1 MQPNDPNLQ
10 QPDVDLPG
18 TMEFRPAAESSVS
31 LNKFGETIVE
41 QFWEPTAERQQTSP
55 QVPAKRLGKYE
66 VAGVLGKGAF
76 GVVYRGYDSQLAR
89 DVAIKVPLVVSSHAK
104 KGSASQSAAQLIEE
118 FLQEARRL
126 AQLKH
131 PGIVTLLE
139 VEVHEENCLIVSE
152 FLDGPNLNEW
162 MVGRT
167 VSWQEATRIASEIAD
182 ALAYAHSQS
191 TVHRDLKPGNIIL
204 VQRADGLR
212 PILVDFGLALSEAAA
227 GQSQRG
233 IIAGTPNY
241 MSPEQ
246 ARGEGHRIDG
256 RTDIY
261 ALGVIL
267 YRMLCGVLPFK
278 APSMSLLMIKV
289 LKEDPLPPRQLN
301 RVVPPELEKICL
313 KAMSK
318 DIADRYTTAGDMA
331 AELRDVLRNSAD
343 KLTTEV
349 AVPER
354 SREAVRRQ
362 VTVLCCRHNLLDSA
376 EFVERLEPEQQYDV
390 LVEFQ
395 NLCEES
401 VRENDGH
408 IAQLS
413 GATVLVCFGYP
424 VAYEDAARRAAGSGL
439 VLIERLREL
448 SQRLQSE
455 HGIALTARA
464 GIHTGG
470 VVVQENLGESLAG
483 MLLTGEA
490 RHVAS
495 RLTEFAEDFTLTISS
510 DTAKLLAGYFECSEL
525 GRHRVI
531 GASRELQ
538 LLRVLRRGAARSRM
552 DVVERTGLTPLVGRD
567 TEVAVLK
574 DLWEQADE
582 GLGQVVCVIGEAGL
596 GKSRLIREIT
606 EHVCGARGSRATPQG
621 ETDAR
626 EPRAPQVIEW
636 RASSLFTNTGLYPVI
651 ESLGRQLQFDRE
663 PSPVAR
669 LDRLVEHLAENGITN
684 AETISLFASLL
695 SIPTDGRY
703 PPLALS
709 PMKLQEKTLD
719 ALLHLLRQY
728 SARSPLLFVV
738 EDLHWIDPTSL
749 QLLGRLV
756 DQGMNDRLLTLLTFR
771 PEFETPWGSRANQ
784 TQLALNRLTKSQIQE
799 MMLKRTGLAHIPA
812 EVVNQIIERT
822 EGVPLFIEEYSNLI
836 TESGALREV
845 NGRLQLA
852 EGFNLQAIPATLQDL
867 LVSRL
872 DRLKSVH
879 DVAQMGATV
888 GRRFTYELI
897 HAVSTLDEATL
908 QAELEKLVGAEI
920 IFQEGAPPRAT
931 YTFKHALIQDA
942 AYGSLLK
949 KKRTEFHHRIG
960 EVLEQHFPA
969 TVATEPALL
978 AHHFTEAGDTDKAIQ
993 YWLKAGQLSQEQSA
1007 NREAIVQF
1015 QRGLALVM
1023 TLPESPQRDVLEM
1036 TFKLPYSAVLMG
1048 VQGYAAPEVEPL
1060 QNRCIQICRGLGEGA
1075 PLFPVLL
1082 ATWVWL
1088 FVRGRFADC
1097 YKRCPEVIAM
1107 ADAAKGP
1114 GMLAEAHWTQVCT
1127 SFYAGDFPTCLK
1139 HAEIGWQHHQREPSI
1154 EFAKFTQQNSGP
1166 LNLSNLG
1173 LALWQLGYADQGIKR
1188 VHESLDLAI
1197 DLKHIFTQAVME
1209 WMVAQVY
1216 EFAGLGEKA
1225 VEYGERCR
1233 RIGDEQAFAMWIAM
1247 GNGIKGMGLRHLGRY
1262 DEAIDCLQTGIGL
1275 LEATTALICRPKYK
1289 GHLAA
1294 TLWQAG
1300 QREAAVK
1307 KLDEAFEN
1315 QSTGEYISHAELHRF
1330 RGDFAFD
1337 RGDLDDAETAYRESL
1352 AVATKQGAKFFE
1364 LRTTLR
1370 LARIWQKRGQ
1380 LAEIRQRVEPLVGWF
1395 TEGFDM
1401 PDIKDAKALLAG
1413 L

>member
-1 MQPNDPNLQ
+1 MPKTSDDSNNDEYQ
-10 QPDVDLPG
+10 STVD
-18 TMEFRPAAESSVS
+18 FPAALESSVS
-31 LNKFGETIVE
+31 VNRFGETVVGALLE
-41 QFWEPTAERQQTSP
+41 STDRPAGSAKGTP
-55 QVPAKRLGKYE
+55 QKFGKYDIIE
-66 VAGVLGKGAF
+66 AIGRGAF
-76 GVVYRGYDSQLAR
+76 GAVYRGHDPQLDR
-89 DVAIKVPLVVSSHAK
+89 DVAIKVPRLQESQAK
-104 KGSASQSAAQLIEE
+104 GKSNKQEGSNSRETTRQIVRE
-118 FLQEARRL
+118 FLQEARQL
-126 AQLKH
+126 AALKH
-131 PGIVTLLE
+131 PGIVTVLD
-139 VEVHEENCLIVSE
+139 VDVADDSCLIVSE
-152 FLDGPNLNEW
+152 FLDGPNLNQW
-162 MVGRT
+162 MVDRSVPWPET
-167 VSWQEATRIASEIAD
+167 TRIVSEIAD

-204 VQRADGLR
+204 VERADGLR
-212 PILVDFGLALSEAAA
+212 PVLVDFGLALSESVT
-227 GQSQRG
+227 GNSQLG
-233 IIAGTPNY
+233 VIAGTPNY

-267 YRMLCGVLPFK
+267 YRMLCGSLPFK
-278 APSMSLLMIKV
+278 ATSMAKLMAKV
-289 LKEDPLPPRQLN
+289 LNEDPVPPRQVN
-301 RVVPPELEKICL
+301 RGLPKELEKICL
-313 KAMSK
+313 KAMRK

-331 AELRDVLRNSAD
+331 AELREVLRKYTDKQSGSA
-343 KLTTEV
+343 
-349 AVPER
+349 AASIH

-362 VTVLCCRHNLLDSA
+362 VTVLACRHDLLDSV
-376 EFVERLEPEQQYDV
+376 EFVEQLEPEQQYDV
-390 LVEFQ
+390 LIEFQ
-395 NLCEES
+395 NLCEEA
-401 VRENDGH
+401 VRENDGR
-408 IAQLS
+408 IVQVS
-413 GATVLVCFGYP
+413 GDSLLVCFGYP
-424 VAYEDAARRAAGSGL
+424 TAYEDAARRAAGSGL
-439 VLIERLREL
+439 RLIERLKEL
-448 SQRLQSE
+448 SARLETE
-455 HGIALTARA
+455 HGITFTARV

-470 VVVQENLGESLAG
+470 VVVQEHVGESVTG

-495 RLTEFAEDFTLTISS
+495 RLTALGEEFTLTISS
-510 DTAKLLAGYFECSEL
+510 DTSKLLIGYFECSEL
-525 GRHRVI
+525 GSHRVT
-531 GASRELQ
+531 GATRELD
-538 LLRVLRRGAARSRM
+538 LLRVVRRGAARSRM
-552 DVVERTGLTPLVGRD
+552 DIVERTSLTPLVGRD
-567 TEVAVLK
+567 TEVEILK
-574 DLWEQADE
+574 DLWEQAED

-606 EHVCGARGSRATPQG
+606 EHVLGATI
-621 ETDAR
+621 
-626 EPRAPQVIEW
+626 APKSLGTAAQMIEW

-651 ESLGRQLQFDRE
+651 ESFGRVLEFHNE
-663 PSPVAR
+663 PSPPAR
-669 LDRLVEHLAENGITN
+669 LDRLVEHLAEYGVVD

-695 SIPTDGRY
+695 SIPTAGRY

-719 ALLHLLRQY
+719 ALLLLLRQY
-728 SARSPLLFVV
+728 SSRSPLLFVV

-784 TQLALNRLTKSQIQE
+784 TQLALNRLTKAQIEE

-812 EVVNQIIERT
+812 EVVGQIIERT
-822 EGVPLFIEEYSNLI
+822 EGVPLFIEEYTNLI
-836 TESGALREV
+836 TESGALQNV
-845 NGRLQLA
+845 DGQLQLA

-872 DRLKSVH
+872 DRLQSVH
-879 DVAQMGATV
+879 DVAQIGATI
-888 GRRFTYELI
+888 GRRFTYELLSGI
-897 HAVSTLDEATL
+897 SALDEVTL

-920 IFQEGAPPRAT
+920 IFQEGLPPRAT

-942 AYGSLLK
+942 AYESLLK
-949 KKRTEFHHRIG
+949 KKRTEFHLRIG
-960 EVLEQHFPA
+960 EVLEEKFPE

-978 AHHFTEAGDTDKAIQ
+978 AHHFTEAGGTDKAIQ

-1007 NREAIVQF
+1007 NREAIQQF

-1023 TLPESPQRDVLEM
+1023 TLPVSPQRDVLEM

-1048 VQGYAAPEVEPL
+1048 VQGYAAPEVEPV
-1060 QNRCIQICRGLGEGA
+1060 QNRCIEICRSLGEGA

-1082 ATWVWL
+1082 ANWVWL

-1107 ADAAKGP
+1107 AEEAKGP
-1114 GMLAEAHWTQVCT
+1114 GMIAEAHWDQVCT
-1127 SFYAGDFPTCLK
+1127 SFYAGDFPTCYK
-1139 HAEIGWQHHQREPSI
+1139 HAQIGWQNHQREASI

-1173 LALWQLGYADQGIKR
+1173 LALWQLGYADQGIAR
-1188 VHESLDLAI
+1188 VHDALDLSI

-1216 EFAGLGEKA
+1216 EFALMGDKA

-1233 RIGDEQAFAMWIAM
+1233 RLGDEQAFAMWIAM
-1247 GNGIKGMGLRHLGRY
+1247 GNGIKGIGLKQVGRY

-1275 LEATTALICRPKYK
+1275 LEATSAMICRPKYK
-1289 GHLAA
+1289 SHLAHA
-1294 TLWQAG
+1294 LWLAG
-1300 QREAAVK
+1300 QRDAAVK

-1315 QSTGEYISHAELHRF
+1315 QSTGEYFTHAELLRF

-1337 RGDLDDAETAYRESL
+1337 LGELDDAETAYRESL
-1352 AVATKQGAKFFE
+1352 AVATKQGAKFYE

-1380 LAEIRQRVEPLVGWF
+1380 VAEVRQRLEPLCAWF

-1401 PDIKDAKALLAG
+1401 PDLKAAKTLLAE

>member
-1 MQPNDPNLQ
+1 MSDKNTDQ
-10 QPDVDLPG
+10 QLVSVSLEG
-18 TMEFRPAAESSVS
+18 TIDFAAELESSVS
-31 LNKFGETIVE
+31 INRFGETVIGHVTDNG
-41 QFWEPTAERQQTSP
+41 QRNGDSSANDPSQH
-55 QVPAKRLGKYE
+55 RLGKYE
-66 VAGVLGKGAF
+66 VIAEIGRGAF
-76 GVVYRGYDSQLAR
+76 GTVYRGRDPQLDR
-89 DVAIKVPLVVSSHAK
+89 HVAIKVPRLQSSVANGENK
-104 KGSASQSAAQLIEE
+104 SGGSREGTQQIIRE
-118 FLQEARRL
+118 FLQEARQL
-126 AQLKH
+126 AALKH
-131 PGIVTLLE
+131 PGIVTVLD
-139 VEVHEENCLIVSE
+139 VNVHDDDCLIVSE
-152 FLDGPNLNEW
+152 FLDGPNLNQW
-162 MVGRT
+162 MQGRDIP
-167 VSWQEATRIASEIAD
+167 WQETARLASTIAD

-204 VQRADGLR
+204 VQRADGLH
-212 PILVDFGLALSEAAA
+212 PVLVDFGLAINEAVS
-227 GQSQRG
+227 GRSQLG
-233 IIAGTPNY
+233 VIAGTPNY

-267 YRMLCGVLPFK
+267 YRMLCGVLPFA
-278 APSMSLLMIKV
+278 APSISQLLRKV
-289 LKEDPLPPRQLN
+289 LQEEPAPLRQLN
-301 RVVPPELEKICL
+301 RAVPRDLERVCL
-313 KAMSK
+313 KALSK
-318 DIADRYTTAGDMA
+318 DIANRYTTAGDMA
-331 AELRDVLRNSAD
+331 AELRDVLRKHTDKQTSDSAN
-343 KLTTEV
+343 TEH
-349 AVPER
+349 

-362 VTVLCCRHNLLDSA
+362 VSVLCCRHNLLDSI
-376 EFVERLEPEQQYDV
+376 EFVEKLEPEQQYD
-390 LVEFQ
+390 LLIEFQ
-395 NLCEES
+395 NLCEAA
-401 VRENDGH
+401 VRENDGRIVH
-408 IAQLS
+408 LS
-413 GATVLVCFGYP
+413 DDRLLVCFGYP
-424 VAYEDAARRAAGSGL
+424 TAYEDAARRAAGSGL
-439 VLIERLREL
+439 ALMERIKEL
-448 SQRLQSE
+448 SARLAAE
-455 HGIALTARA
+455 HGISFTARA

-470 VVVQENLGESLAG
+470 VVVQEQVGESLSG

-495 RLTEFAEDFTLTISS
+495 RLTNWADDFTLTISS
-510 DTAKLLAGYFECSEL
+510 DTAKLLSGYFECSEL
-525 GRHRVI
+525 GSHRVT
-531 GASRELQ
+531 GASRPLN

-567 TEVAVLK
+567 TEVEVLK
-574 DLWEQADE
+574 DLWEQAGE
-582 GLGQVVCVIGEAGL
+582 GLGQTVCVIGEAGL

-606 EHVCGARGSRATPQG
+606 EHVLKNG
-621 ETDAR
+621 EA
-626 EPRAPQVIEW
+626 QVIEW

-651 ESLGRQLQFDRE
+651 ESFGRALQFDRE
-663 PSPVAR
+663 PSPTAR
-669 LDRLVEHLAENGITN
+669 LDRLVAHLADNGVED

-695 SIPTDGRY
+695 SIPTAGRY

-709 PMKLQEKTLD
+709 PMKLQEKTLN
-719 ALLHLLRQY
+719 ALLRVLRQY
-728 SARSPLLFVV
+728 STRSPLLFVV

-749 QLLGRLV
+749 QLLGRLI

-771 PEFETPWGSRANQ
+771 PEFETPWGSRSNQ
-784 TQLALNRLTKSQIQE
+784 TQLALNRLTKSQIEE

-812 EVVNQIIERT
+812 EVVNQIIDRT

-836 TESGALREV
+836 TESGALRDV
-845 NGRLQLA
+845 DGRLQLA

-872 DRLKSVH
+872 DRLQSVY

-888 GRRFTYELI
+888 GRRFTYELLR
-897 HAVSTLDEATL
+897 AVSTLDEATL
-908 QAELEKLVGAEI
+908 QAELDKLVGAEI
-920 IFQEGAPPRAT
+920 IFQEGTPPHAI

-960 EVLEQHFPA
+960 EVLEAQFPE
-969 TVATEPALL
+969 TVANEPALL

-1015 QRGLALVM
+1015 ERGLALVM
-1023 TLPESPQRDVLEM
+1023 TQPASPQRDVLEM

-1060 QNRCIQICRGLGEGA
+1060 QNRCIEICRGLGEGA

-1097 YKRCPEVIAM
+1097 YKRCPEVLAM

-1139 HAEIGWQHHQREPSI
+1139 HAELGWQNYQREPSI

-1188 VHESLDLAI
+1188 VNEALDLSI

-1247 GNGIKGMGLRHLGRY
+1247 GNGIKGMGLRLLGRY

-1275 LEATTALICRPKYK
+1275 LEATSALICRPKYK

-1300 QREAAVK
+1300 QRDAAVK

-1315 QSTGEYISHAELHRF
+1315 QCTGEYISHAELHRF

-1337 RGDLDDAETAYRESL
+1337 RGELDQAETSYRESL
-1352 AVATKQGAKFFE
+1352 AVSAKQGAKFFE
-1364 LRTTLR
+1364 LRTTLQ
-1370 LARIWQKRGQ
+1370 LARIWQKRARI
-1380 LAEIRQRVEPLVGWF
+1380 AEIRQRVEPLVGWF

-1401 PDIKDAKALLAG
+1401 PDIKAAKGLLAG